1 MAHIFQQVIFFENTL
16 LYSFYFLKK
25 NKKLTMII
33 MHIIIIISCIFI
45 TYSGSQAN
53 TSNLL
58 LSGNPNFEETLI
70 FPKGNYSELAT
81 GLQTRLSQIDQNNN
95 PGEYLDTLSQLLD
108 IYYKQGFLS
117 KAEIALRNAQP
128 VVVGIQDRW
137 RIVQFLNQYGMIHY
151 AMGNNHKAIKLF
163 KKAQEEALKT
173 KHPILLAHV
182 MNNIAN
188 CLFIEKNYEEA
199 TTFYYA
205 CLDLLENTED
215 NSLKS
220 IVLLNLF
227 RLELTNQD
235 YIDNPDQIISIANQ
249 IDQLPDCRQKANHL
263 ITLSRIIENELVQTD
278 FVNERLIN
286 LSYLALSDSR
296 EIAAQ
301 VEDFRI
307 LSCANGY
314 LGRLYEMTGQYE
326 DAKKLTMQA
335 IYFSA
340 QGNNPDLHYRWQW
353 QMGKLYM
360 FSDDFESAKKF
371 FQKAIETVN
380 PIRLEFFRGFRNHE
394 YAFNHYI
401 KPLYTDLAELL
412 INKADKTNNK
422 QIRQKLLKEAIVTM
436 ESLKTAE
443 LQDFFQDECTAQ
455 KVLNPIF
462 EKAPE
467 NTAIIYPV
475 VLPEIIAILSILPDG
490 IHLTKVFV
498 EAPVLYET
506 VKSYRKELQNRTT
519 HRFLNNS
526 YQLYDWLIRPVES
539 LLMAQQVYTL
549 VFAPD
554 GVLRLIPMSTLH
566 DGNQFLVENYAI
578 SMIPAMG
585 LTQTQFFNKT
595 DIQILINGLSEAR
608 QGFSPLPSVTSEVRD
623 LKKMF
628 GTDHVLANNQYTID
642 NLILEFSKNNYSIV
656 HIATHGIFAGR
667 KTDSFLLTYNDK
679 LTMDQLE
686 ALVGQSQ
693 NKNHTV
699 DLLTLSACQT
709 ALGNERAA
717 LGLAGVAVKA
727 GVKSVVATLWYVD
740 DEATSIAIREFYR
753 QLMKPGMSK
762 AMALQRTQRKLIA
775 NPRFWQPLYW
785 APFLLIGNWN

>member
-1 MAHIFQQVIFFENTL
+1 MSIIHIF
-16 LYSFYFLKK
+16 
-25 NKKLTMII
+25 LTIT
-33 MHIIIIISCIFI
+33 CIFV
-45 TYSGSQAN
+45 TCCESHAN

-58 LSGNPNFEETLI
+58 LSGYPNFEDTLLI
-70 FPKGNYSELAT
+70 PKGNYSEFETKLQNRLA
-81 GLQTRLSQIDQNNN
+81 QINQDNH
-95 PGEYLDTLSQLLD
+95 PGEYLDTLSQLID
-108 IYYKQGFLS
+108 IYYQMGFLK
-117 KAEIALRNAQP
+117 KAEIALRNAQSIALR
-128 VVVGIQDRW
+128 IQDRW
-137 RIVQFLNQYGMIHY
+137 RIVQYLNQYGMIHY

-163 KKAQEEALKT
+163 KKAQDVALKT
-173 KHPILLAHV
+173 KHPMLLAHV

-188 CLFIEKNYEEA
+188 CLFVEKNYEEA
-199 TTFYYA
+199 STFYYA

-215 NSLKS
+215 NSLKA

-227 RLELTNQD
+227 RLELVSQNFS
-235 YIDNPDQIISIANQ
+235 DNPGQIISIATQ
-249 IDQLPDCRQKANHL
+249 INQLPDSRQKANYL
-263 ITLSRIIENELVQTD
+263 ISLSRIIEKELIQTD
-278 FVNERLIN
+278 FSNVRLLH
-286 LSYLALSDSR
+286 LSFLALSDAR
-296 EIAAQ
+296 DIASQFDA
-301 VEDFRI
+301 FRI

-314 LGRLYEMTGQYE
+314 LGRLYELTGQFE
-326 DAKKLTMQA
+326 EAKKLTMQA

-360 FSDDFESAKKF
+360 FCDDFESAEKF
-371 FQKAIETVN
+371 FQMAIHTVD
-380 PIRLEFFRGFRNHE
+380 PIRLEFFSGFRNHE

-412 INKADKTNNK
+412 INEAEKTRNK
-422 QIRQKLLKEAIVTM
+422 QIRQQRLKKAIMTM

-443 LQDFFQDECTAQ
+443 LQDFFQDECATQ
-455 KVLNPIF
+455 KELTPVF

-467 NTAIIYPV
+467 NTAIIYPI
-475 VLPEIIAILSILPDG
+475 VLPESIAILSILPDG
-490 IHLTKVFV
+490 IHLTKVSV

-506 VKSYRKELQNRTT
+506 VKHYRKALQNRTT
-519 HRFLNNS
+519 HRFLYLSN
-526 YQLYDWLIRPVES
+526 QLYDWLIRPVEH
-539 LLMAQQVYTL
+539 LLFSQQVYTL

-566 DGNQFLVENYAI
+566 DGNQFLVENFSI

-585 LTQTQFFNKT
+585 LTQIQSFNKT
-595 DIQILINGLSEAR
+595 DIQVLINGLSEAR
-608 QGFSPLPSVTSEVRD
+608 QGFSSLPSVTSEVRD
-623 LKKMF
+623 LTKMF
-628 GTDHVLANNQYTID
+628 GTDHVLSNNQYTID
-642 NLILEFSKNNYSIV
+642 NLTLEFSKNNYNIV

-667 KTDSFLLTYNDK
+667 KTDSFLLTYNGK

-686 ALVGQSQ
+686 SLVGQSH
-693 NKNHTV
+693 NRNHTV

-727 GVKSVVATLWYVD
+727 GVKSVIATLWYVD

-762 AMALQRTQRKLIA
+762 AMALQRTQRMLIA

>member
-1 MAHIFQQVIFFENTL
+1 LLSDTPKFED
-16 LYSFYFLKK
+16 
-25 NKKLTMII
+25 
-33 MHIIIIISCIFI
+33 
-45 TYSGSQAN
+45 
-53 TSNLL
+53 NLL
-58 LSGNPNFEETLI
+58 I
-70 FPKGNYSELAT
+70 PKGNYSELAT
-81 GLQTRLSQIDQNNN
+81 GLQIRLAQIKQNNY
-95 PGEYLDTLSQLLD
+95 PGEYLDTLSQLID
-108 IYYKQGFLS
+108 IYYQQGFLK
-117 KAEIALRNAQP
+117 KAESALKNAQSIALR
-128 VVVGIQDRW
+128 IQDRW
-137 RIVQFLNQYGMIHY
+137 RIVQYLNQYGMIHY
-151 AMGNNHKAIKLF
+151 ARGNNYKAIQLF
-163 KKAQEEALKT
+163 KKAQEISLKT
-173 KHPILLAHV
+173 KQPILLAHV

-188 CLFIEKNYEEA
+188 CLFVEKNYEEA
-199 TTFYYA
+199 STFYYA
-205 CLDLLENTED
+205 CLDLLENTEND
-215 NSLKS
+215 SLKA

-227 RLELTNQD
+227 QLELANQD
-235 YIDNPDQIISIANQ
+235 FTDNPEQIISIATQ
-249 IDQLPDCRQKANHL
+249 INQLPDSREKANYL
-263 ITLSRIIENELVQTD
+263 ISLSRIIEKELVQTD
-278 FVNERLIN
+278 FNNDRLLH
-286 LSYLALSDSR
+286 LSFLALSDAR

-301 VEDFRI
+301 YDAFRI

-314 LGRLYEMTGQYE
+314 LGRLYELTGQFE
-326 DAKKLTMQA
+326 EAKKLTMQA
-335 IYFSA
+335 IYFST
-340 QGNNPDLHYRWQW
+340 QGDNPDLHYRWQW

-360 FSDDFESAKKF
+360 FCDDFESAKKF
-371 FQKAIETVN
+371 FQMAIHTVD
-380 PIRLEFFRGFRNHE
+380 PIRLAFFSGFRNHE

-412 INKADKTNNK
+412 INEADKTSNK
-422 QIRQKLLKEAIVTM
+422 QIRQQLLKEAIITM

-455 KVLNPIF
+455 KVLTPVL

-467 NTAIIYPV
+467 NTAIIYPI
-475 VLPEIIAILSILPDG
+475 VLPESIAILSILPDG
-490 IHLTKVFV
+490 IYLTKVSV

-506 VKSYRKELQNRTT
+506 VKHYRKELQNRTT
-519 HRFLNNS
+519 HRFLHNAH
-526 YQLYDWLIRPVES
+526 QLYDWLIRPVEK
-539 LLMAQQVYTL
+539 LLMAQKVYTL

-566 DGNQFLVENYAI
+566 DGNQFLVENFAI

-595 DIQILINGLSEAR
+595 DIQVLINGLSEAR
-608 QGFSPLPSVTSEVRD
+608 QGFSSLPSVTSEVRD
-623 LKKMF
+623 LTKMF

-642 NLILEFSKNNYSIV
+642 NLTLEFSKNNYNIV

-667 KTDSFLLTYNDK
+667 KTDSFLLTYNGK

-686 ALVGQSQ
+686 SLVGQSQ
-693 NKNHTV
+693 NRNHTV

-762 AMALQRTQRKLIA
+762 AMALQRTQRMLIA